1 MTLFDVTQVTLE
13 TAIRGAA
20 ARQTALASNVANA
33 NTPGYQRKDVDF
45 RGALQAAL
53 GSGDKH
59 QLESVAFSPSTD
71 GSAPMQADG
80 NSVDIDVENAT
91 VAKNGLEYE
100 ALVAVTS
107 ARIAILK
114 AAMGVH

>member
-33 NTPGYQRKDVDF
+33 NTPGYQRQDVDF
-45 RGALQAAL
+45 RGALKAAL
-53 GSGDKH
+53 GSGDKG
-59 QLESVAFSPSTD
+59 QLESVAFSASTD

-100 ALVAVTS
+100 ALVSVTS

-114 AAMGVH
+114 AAMGVQ

>member
-1 MTLFDVTQVTLE
+1 MSLFDVTQITLE
-13 TAIRGAA
+13 SAIRGAA

-33 NTPGYQRKDVDF
+33 NTPGYRRQDVDF
-45 RGALQAAL
+45 QGALRSAMDS
-53 GSGDKH
+53 GSKAEVEH
-59 QLESVAFSPSTD
+59 VAFSASTD

-91 VAKNGLEYE
+91 LAKNGLQYE

>member
-33 NTPGYQRKDVDF
+33 NTPGYQRQDVDF
-45 RGALQAAL
+45 RGALKAAL
-53 GSGDKH
+53 DTGDKG
-59 QLESVAFSPSTD
+59 QLEGVAFSASSD

-100 ALVAVTS
+100 ALIAVTS

-114 AAMGVH
+114 AAMGVQ